1 MPTALHPSHLTADER
16 LNEAA
21 RILAAGILRARARRI
36 ESQAKSMGKERE
48 CSLDFTSEQSVP
60 VRTET
65 RHGENR

>member
-36 ESQAKSMGKERE
+36 ESQAQSMGKERE
-48 CSLDFTSEQSVP
+48 CSLDLPVEESGH
-60 VRTET
+60 VRTKT
-65 RHGENR
+65 RRGEK